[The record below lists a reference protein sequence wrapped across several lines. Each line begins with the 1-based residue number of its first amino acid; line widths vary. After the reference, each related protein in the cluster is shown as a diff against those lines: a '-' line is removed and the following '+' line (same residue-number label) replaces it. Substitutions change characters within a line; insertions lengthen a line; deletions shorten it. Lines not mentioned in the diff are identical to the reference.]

1 MPHFFSNLG
10 INIQFSNFIINSI
23 IMLNF
28 EKCLQH
34 LFISSLVNLYIISN
48 FKKEDWVYLIRDY

>member
-10 INIQFSNFIINSI
+10 INIQFSNSI